1 MEIIYSLSKT
11 FTVKEN
17 AITVIGYVTQ
27 IDESNYITTITTIR
41 PRRTDV
47 RSYAYDNAGEAIERV
62 DLLVKWETDM
72 IERMQS
78 LSSEEE

>member
-27 IDESNYITTITTIR
+27 IDESNYITTIR